1 MKKPQSIPTLLKI
14 FVYTAWMVTFVLLLL
29 SGKYKMHI
37 AIHLWPII
45 AAGAILSGL
54 FLTSLVLS
62 PVLLRKEE
70 ESRSDLVDTGILLLP
85 LIYLVFSV
93 GDQLGAYAYSRRSIS
108 MVESLDGIE
117 YQPGSSGL
125 QDTVMHTDL
134 YLLLSDYE
142 NSFRHTV
149 LLEGSLIRTDS
160 ISGNMPVLF
169 RFLIVCCVNDAI
181 PYGIFLEAGSVTG
194 IPDDQWLR
202 VTGTADTLIINEEV
216 FPCIKDLEITI
227 LESPECPYMYP

>member
-14 FVYTAWMVTFVLLLL
+14 LVYTAWMVTFVLLLF
-29 SGKYKMHI
+29 SGRYKMHI

-45 AAGAILSGL
+45 AAGAIISGL
-54 FLTSLVLS
+54 FLIFLALS
-62 PVLLRKEE
+62 PGLLRKEE
-70 ESRSDLVDTGILLLP
+70 ESRADLVDAGILLFP
-85 LIYLVFSV
+85 LIYLVFST

-108 MVESLDGIE
+108 MVESLDCIE
-117 YQPGSSGL
+117 FRPGPSEL

-134 YLLLSDYE
+134 YSLLSDYGNAFE
-142 NSFRHTV
+142 RTV
-149 LLEGSLIRTDS
+149 TLEGSLIRTDS

-181 PYGIFLEAGSVTG
+181 PYGIFLEAGSAAG

-202 VTGTADTLIINEEV
+202 VTGTADTLIINEEI
-216 FPCIKDLEITI
+216 FPCIKDLEITVG
-227 LESPECPYMYP
+227 ESPGCPYMYP

>member
-1 MKKPQSIPTLLKI
+1 MKKPQSIPTLLKML
-14 FVYTAWMVTFVLLLL
+14 VYTAWMVMLVLLLL
-29 SGKYKMHI
+29 NGRYKMHI

-45 AAGAILSGL
+45 AIGAILSGL
-54 FLTSLVLS
+54 FLASLVLS

-70 ESRSDLVDTGILLLP
+70 ESRADLVDTGILLFP
-85 LIYLVFSV
+85 LIYLVFSA

-117 YQPGSSGL
+117 LQPGSSGL
-125 QDTVMHTDL
+125 QNTVMHTDL
-134 YLLLSDYE
+134 YSLLSDYGCAFE
-142 NSFRHTV
+142 RTV
-149 LLEGSLIRTDS
+149 TLEGSLINTDS

-181 PYGIFLEAGSVTG
+181 PYGIYLEGGSVTG

-216 FPCIKDLEITI
+216 FPFIKDLEITV